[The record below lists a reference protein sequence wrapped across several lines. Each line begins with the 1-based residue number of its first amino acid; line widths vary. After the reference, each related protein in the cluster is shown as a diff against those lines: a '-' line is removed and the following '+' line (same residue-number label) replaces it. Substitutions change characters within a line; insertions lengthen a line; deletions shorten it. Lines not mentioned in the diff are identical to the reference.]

1 MKRKE
6 ESSTTAMEV
15 VKLVVTAVVLAVI
28 IRTFI
33 FNTTMVI
40 GQSME
45 PTLHQNERM
54 ICLVFP
60 KYFSDPERG
69 DIVIIDAPDGSGKEY
84 VKRVAGVPGDEISI
98 ENGDVFVNGVQIEE
112 PYIHRGVETEI
123 YNKSDW
129 KLAPGEFFVMGD
141 NRHRGM
147 SIDSRYFGP
156 VPKEHIRSRA
166 ALRYYPFSKFTV
178 FHHGEN
184 N

>member
-1 MKRKE
+1 MKHQE
-6 ESSTTAMEV
+6 ESSNTAIEV
-15 VKLVVTAVVLAVI
+15 IKLVLTAVVLAMI

-60 KYFSDPERG
+60 KYFTDPERG

-84 VKRVAGVPGDEISI
+84 VKRIIATPGDEVRIQA
-98 ENGDVFVNGVQIEE
+98 GDVYVNGILVEE
-112 PYIHRGVETEI
+112 PYIHEGVETEI
-123 YNKSDW
+123 YNESEWTLGAD
-129 KLAPGEFFVMGD
+129 EFFVMGD

-147 SIDSRYFGP
+147 SVDSRYFGP
-156 VPKEHIRSRA
+156 VEKEHIRSHA
-166 ALRYYPFSKFTV
+166 FLRYYPFSKMTV
-178 FHHGEN
+178 FHGN
-184 N
+184 PTD

>member
-1 MKRKE
+1 MKSKE
-6 ESSTTAMEV
+6 KSPNLAIEV
-15 VKLVVTAVVLAVI
+15 IKLVVTAVVLAVL
-28 IRTFI
+28 IRHFV

-60 KYFSDPERG
+60 NYFSDPERG

-84 VKRVAGVPGDEISI
+84 VKRVIGTPGDQVAIRSGE
-98 ENGDVFVNGVQIEE
+98 VYVNGVRIEE
-112 PYIHRGVETEI
+112 NYIHPGVETGTYQGDEWTLGP
-123 YNKSDW
+123 D
-129 KLAPGEFFVMGD
+129 EFFVMGD
-141 NRHRGM
+141 NRNEGM

-156 VPKEHIRSRA
+156 VEKKHIRSRA

-178 FHHGEN
+178 FHGQN
-184 N
+184 D